1 VVQNQETTQ
10 IEVAPAA
17 PTPAAPAHAP
27 AIAPRVRRRGLLSHG
42 EGAVARVGIVTAA
55 LVVGVLGLSSWWTL
69 RTYHAQE
76 QASRERELLSVS
88 GVLSSSIES
97 LMNNGDITG
106 VRRLVA
112 DAAVFQGLSGCRV
125 VIDGVGILA
134 DAEPSRITVARLPEA
149 DNATATPAEVLATG
163 TLERGEGGLLRVR
176 TSLAVAGQNN
186 VALEVTCA
194 GSGSAMG
201 PWEVQAGIA
210 GIAALGMGGLLMAY
224 RQMRMRWSGLGAI
237 RESLMIEAQRGGVAG
252 ELEVGEAMGPEATA
266 WNGVVR
272 ERETLRRLL
281 ALEKAAEKIAQRSGA
296 GGELSAACDAMWH
309 GLLVLDDKAQIT
321 YANGAAAVLLNVK
334 REELLEKPVR
344 DVFENESIATASE
357 ALATGRTR
365 QRAIVDVTRP
375 GTERTVL
382 RLTAKPMRREESG
395 RAIVVVEDVT
405 QQKVAE
411 ESRGAFVAQATHELR
426 TPLTNI
432 RLYIET
438 LVDEGE
444 TDPAVRAKCL
454 NVVQSEVR
462 RLERIVGDMLSVA
475 EIEAGQLKL
484 RSAEVR
490 MDQLFT
496 ELEADLR
503 AGADDKEIKLVFDL
517 PPKFG
522 VMTADRDKLML
533 ALHNIVGNAIKYTPA
548 GGTVSV
554 RVSEEGSGLR
564 VDVVDNGIGI
574 KPEEQELVFERF
586 YRAKDRRLANIT
598 GSGIGLALA
607 RQIVRLHG
615 GDITVASAIDKG
627 STFTI
632 TVPISNA
639 PAMRAAA

>member
-1 VVQNQETTQ
+1 M
-10 IEVAPAA
+10 
-17 PTPAAPAHAP
+17 
-27 AIAPRVRRRGLLSHG
+27 
-42 EGAVARVGIVTAA
+42 ARVGLVTAA

-69 RTYHAQE
+69 RTYHAQAE
-76 QASRERELLSVS
+76 ASRERELLSVS

-97 LMNNGDITG
+97 LMGSGDVTG

-112 DAAVFQGLSGCRV
+112 DAAASQGLSGCRV
-125 VIDGVGILA
+125 VIEGVGILA
-134 DAEPSRITVARLPEA
+134 DAEPSRITVPKLPDPGAR
-149 DNATATPAEVLATG
+149 TAVAPDAGPARSVTRAEDG
-163 TLERGEGGLLRVR
+163 RMEVR
-176 TSLAVAGQNN
+176 TPLVVPGRSDV
-186 VALEVTCA
+186 VLEVWQA
-194 GSGSAMG
+194 VPPSLLG

-210 GIAALGMGGLLMAY
+210 TIAAAGMGGLLVAY
-224 RQMRMRWSGLGAI
+224 RQMRLRWRGIGAI
-237 RESLMIEAQRGGVAG
+237 RESLLLEARGGATPG
-252 ELEVGEAMGPEATA
+252 ELEVGSTMGPEALA

-272 ERETLRRLL
+272 ERDSLRKLL
-281 ALEKAAEKIAQRSGA
+281 ALEKAGEKLAQRSGA

-309 GLLVLDDKAQIT
+309 GLLVLDDHARVT
-321 YANGAAAVLLNVK
+321 YANGAAAVLLNLK
-334 REELLEKPVR
+334 REDLLERPVR
-344 DVFENESIATASE
+344 EVFDEESIASAAE

-432 RLYIET
+432 RLYVET
-438 LVDEGE
+438 LVEEGE
-444 TDPAVRAKCL
+444 ADPAVRAKCL
-454 NVVQSEVR
+454 NVVQTEVR

-490 MDQLFT
+490 LDQLFT

-503 AGADDKEIKLVFDL
+503 AGAEDKEITLAFEL

-548 GGTVSV
+548 GGTV
-554 RVSEEGSGLR
+554 RVKVVEDGSGLR

-607 RQIVRLHG
+607 RQVVRLHG

-632 TVPISNA
+632 TI
-639 PAMRAAA
+639 PAAASTPMRAAA

>member
-1 VVQNQETTQ
+1 
-10 IEVAPAA
+10 
-17 PTPAAPAHAP
+17 
-27 AIAPRVRRRGLLSHG
+27 
-42 EGAVARVGIVTAA
+42 
-55 LVVGVLGLSSWWTL
+55 
-69 RTYHAQE
+69 
-76 QASRERELLSVS
+76 
-88 GVLSSSIES
+88 
-97 LMNNGDITG
+97 
-106 VRRLVA
+106 
-112 DAAVFQGLSGCRV
+112 
-125 VIDGVGILA
+125 
-134 DAEPSRITVARLPEA
+134 
-149 DNATATPAEVLATG
+149 
-163 TLERGEGGLLRVR
+163 
-176 TSLAVAGQNN
+176 
-186 VALEVTCA
+186 
-194 GSGSAMG
+194 
-201 PWEVQAGIA
+201 
-210 GIAALGMGGLLMAY
+210 
-224 RQMRMRWSGLGAI
+224 
-237 RESLMIEAQRGGVAG
+237 
-252 ELEVGEAMGPEATA
+252 
-266 WNGVVR
+266 
-272 ERETLRRLL
+272 
-281 ALEKAAEKIAQRSGA
+281 
-296 GGELSAACDAMWH
+296 
-309 GLLVLDDKAQIT
+309 VLDDKAQIT

-344 DVFENESIATASE
+344 DVFENESIATAAE

-517 PPKFG
+517 PLKFG

>member
-1 VVQNQETTQ
+1 MAQTQEPTQHEVVAAATS
-10 IEVAPAA
+10 PAA
-17 PTPAAPAHAP
+17 PMSPAPPTRA
-27 AIAPRVRRRGLLSHG
+27 RRGLLLSRG
-42 EGAVARVGIVTAA
+42 EGVVARVGLVTAA

-69 RTYHAQE
+69 RTYSAQAE
-76 QASRERELLSVS
+76 ASRERELLGVS
-88 GVLSSSIES
+88 GVLASSIES
-97 LMNNGDITG
+97 LMGSGDVTG

-112 DAAVFQGLSGCRV
+112 DAAALQGLSGCRV
-125 VIDGVGILA
+125 VIDGAGILA
-134 DAEPSRITVARLPEA
+134 DAEPSRITVPRLPEP
-149 DNATATPAEVLATG
+149 NPRATPIPQAAATRSIS
-163 TLERGEGGLLRVR
+163 RGEGGRLEVR
-176 TSLAVAGQNN
+176 TPLIVPGRNDVS
-186 VALEVTCA
+186 LEVWQTVPQ
-194 GSGSAMG
+194 SPLG

-210 GIAALGMGGLLMAY
+210 TIAAAGMAGLLVAY
-224 RQMRMRWSGLGAI
+224 RQMRIRLRGIGAI
-237 RESLMIEAQRGGVAG
+237 RESLLLDAGGSAMPG
-252 ELEVGEAMGPEATA
+252 ELEVGQALGPEAQA
-266 WNGVVR
+266 WNAVVR
-272 ERETLRRLL
+272 ERESLRRLL
-281 ALEKAAEKIAQRSGA
+281 ALERAGEKLAQRSGA

-309 GLLVLDDKAQIT
+309 GLLVLDDHARVT
-321 YANGAAAVLLNVK
+321 YANGAAAVLLNLK
-334 REELLEKPVR
+334 REDLLERPVR
-344 DVFENESIATASE
+344 EVFDDETIAAAAE

-365 QRAIVDVTRP
+365 QRAIADVTRP

-432 RLYIET
+432 RLYVET
-438 LVDEGE
+438 LVEEGE
-444 TDPAVRAKCL
+444 ADPAVRAKCL
-454 NVVQSEVR
+454 NVVQTEVR

-490 MDQLFT
+490 LDQLFA

-503 AGADDKEIKLVFDL
+503 AGAEDKEITLAFEL

-548 GGTVSV
+548 GGTV
-554 RVSEEGSGLR
+554 RVKVVEDGSGLR

-586 YRAKDRRLANIT
+586 YRAKDRRLASIT

-607 RQIVRLHG
+607 RQVVRLHG
-615 GDITVASAIDKG
+615 GDITVTSALDKG

-632 TVPISNA
+632 TI
-639 PAMRAAA
+639 PAAATTPMRAAA